1 MMVVGLL
8 GDCMDTPNVGAA
20 GPALESFG
28 YQQELKRSLRV
39 RDLFAYGLAMISPV
53 APIAVFGFVFNAAH
67 GMVPLVY
74 AIGLIAMAFTA
85 WSYIAMSRAMPVAG
99 SVYTYTGRS
108 MGPEAG
114 FIAGWVMLLD
124 YMLVPSLMYLMT
136 AVALSAIIPGVPR
149 WVWIAGMMVIN
160 GATNLTGVENTTR
173 VSFIL
178 TAFQVVFFFAIVV
191 MGVDGAL
198 GGVNGAHFTTTPLF
212 NPEQFSLSTMFGAL
226 SIAVLSFLGFDA
238 VSTLAEEAKE
248 GGRAVGKATA
258 LLLPVATGLFII
270 QTYLMCLF
278 LPGIIELPAGAA
290 TDEAGYT
297 VSGLMGGTFMKVM
310 GSLMGGV
317 FATFLSAV
325 TAQAA
330 AARVMFGM
338 ARDGKLPRAL
348 AHVSPGRKVPDRA
361 ILLTMLIALALI
373 IAFGDRIDTLASMVN
388 FGALTGFICVHLS
401 VIAHY
406 MVREKSPLWGRYLV
420 LPVIGLSIIGYV
432 LWNMD
437 PIAKIAGGIW
447 LGIGLAVLIV
457 GRLRGN
463 KPVEIL

>member
-1 MMVVGLL
+1 
-8 GDCMDTPNVGAA
+8 MDNPNAA

-28 YQQELKRSLRV
+28 YRQELKRSLRV
-39 RDLFAYGLAMISPV
+39 RDLFAYGLAMISPI

-74 AIGLIAMAFTA
+74 AIGLVAMAFTA
-85 WSYIAMSRAMPVAG
+85 WSYIAMAKAMPIAG

-114 FIAGWVMLLD
+114 FIAGWLMLLD
-124 YMLVPSLMYLMT
+124 YMLVPALMYLLT
-136 AVALSAIIPGVPR
+136 AVALAAIIPGVPK
-149 WVWIAGMMVIN
+149 WAWIAIMMVIN

-173 VSFIL
+173 VSLIL
-178 TAFQVVFFFAIVV
+178 TVFQVVFFVAIVG
-191 MGVDGAL
+191 MGVSGAL

-212 NPEQFSLSTMFGAL
+212 NPEQFSVGTVFGAL

-238 VSTLAEEAKE
+238 VSTLAEEARD
-248 GGRAVGKATA
+248 GGRAVGRATA
-258 LLLPVATGLFII
+258 LLLPVATFLFIV

-278 LPGIIELPAGAA
+278 LPGLIELPAGDA
-290 TDEAGYT
+290 TDQAGYT

-361 ILLTMLIALALI
+361 ILLTMLIALGLI
-373 IAFGDRIDTLASMVN
+373 IVFGDRIDTLASMVN
-388 FGALTGFICVHLS
+388 FGALTGFICVHLA
-401 VIAHY
+401 VITHY
-406 MVREKSPLWGRYLV
+406 VIQGKSKQWGRYLAA
-420 LPVIGLSIIGYV
+420 PAIGLGIIGYV

-437 PIAKIAGGIW
+437 PIAKTAGGIW
-447 LGIGLAVLIV
+447 LGLGVVALIV
-457 GRLRGN
+457 GKVRGRT
-463 KPVEIL
+463 PVSPVGE

>member
-1 MMVVGLL
+1 
-8 GDCMDTPNVGAA
+8 MDTPNVGAA
-20 GPALESFG
+20 SAGLEAFG
-28 YQQELKRSLRV
+28 YKQELKRSLRV
-39 RDLFAYGLAMISPV
+39 RDLFAYGLAMVSPV

-74 AIGLIAMAFTA
+74 AIGLVAMAFTA

-108 MGPEAG
+108 MGPAAG

-136 AVALSAIIPGVPR
+136 AVALAAIIPGVPK
-149 WVWIAGMMVIN
+149 WAWIAIMMAIN

-173 VSFIL
+173 LSFIL
-178 TAFQVVFFFAIVV
+178 TVFQVVFFVLLVV

-198 GGVNGAHFTTTPLF
+198 GGLNGAHFTTAPLF
-212 NPEQFSLSTMFGAL
+212 NPEQFSLNTVFGAL

-238 VSTLAEEAKE
+238 VSTLAEEAKD

-258 LLLPVATGLFII
+258 LLLPAATALFVV

-278 LPGIIELPAGAA
+278 LPGLTELPAGAA

-348 AHVSPGRKVPDRA
+348 AHVSAGRKVPDRA
-361 ILLTMLIALALI
+361 IMLTMLIALALI
-373 IAFGDRIDTLASMVN
+373 VAFGDRIDTLASMVN
-388 FGALTGFICVHLS
+388 FGALTGFVCVHLS

-406 MVREKSPLWGRYLV
+406 MVREKSRQWGRYLV
-420 LPVIGLSIIGYV
+420 LPVIGLAIIGYV

-437 PIAKIAGGIW
+437 PIAKIAGGTW
-447 LGIGLAVLIV
+447 LGFGLVALVV
-457 GRLRGN
+457 GRLRG
-463 KPVEIL
+463 KTPASEG